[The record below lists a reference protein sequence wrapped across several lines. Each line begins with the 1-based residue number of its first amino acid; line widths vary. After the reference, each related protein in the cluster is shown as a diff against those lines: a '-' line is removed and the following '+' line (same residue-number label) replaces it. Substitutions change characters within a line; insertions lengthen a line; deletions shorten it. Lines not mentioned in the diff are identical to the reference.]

1 MAFKHVARMTRYL
14 QGEGWDDEK
23 IIDLIQYIGEGRG
36 AHSGHNGDYYDRDE
50 EDLDT
55 TYVISAE
62 DLMKRLQKEN
72 KTSENAV
79 NGFSYGQDRNEPSDI
94 DEGSDE
100 TLRISYETDNNSSI
114 GSGETKESLPSADSR
129 DESQP
134 VQSNEASS
142 SPKDKTD
149 QPLTDRQASAGSEAP
164 LEAASRPSTD
174 TAVEARKN
182 ADRSEG
188 RRKEKAA
195 ANDRPKASLDG
206 KKQKETGNTK
216 KGISPSNEKRTG
228 SGDQTPDNKVPAA
241 GAGSTGNNASI
252 KENGDHQNPDPVK
265 EDAADNAEDDR
276 PEQPS
281 ANNRGKESPDGSKY
295 TITKEIEKTDVTYS
309 VLNIKI
315 KNFDGSIAKTNLLT
329 TPLESTNGVL
339 RFMTLRNDKNVRAV
353 YVSDNGSSLELDI
366 YGYPV
371 TLTSYMEDG
380 AYHTRCELPSGYKK
394 DGTTITY
401 EERCQTGKGHLIL
414 KQGDIYYHIAPAA
427 FINSKKHEDLT
438 AVFVCAER
446 PDGTMESGLSDAD
459 MRVRMNLDGNDL
471 EITASWEDG
480 HLLRPQIRMA

>member
-36 AHSGHNGDYYDRDE
+36 AHSGHNGDYYDRNE

-79 NGFSYGQDRNEPSDI
+79 NGLSYGQDRNEPSDI

-164 LEAASRPSTD
+164 LEAAGRPSTD
-174 TAVEARKN
+174 TAGEARKN
-182 ADRSEG
+182 ADRSAG
-188 RRKEKAA
+188 REKEKTAD
-195 ANDRPKASLDG
+195 NKSGASFRE
-206 KKQKETGNTK
+206 KKQEVTGNTK
-216 KGISPSNEKRTG
+216 KGISQSNKKRTD
-228 SGDQTPDNKVPAA
+228 SSEQTPDNKAPAA
-241 GAGSTGNNASI
+241 GAGSIGNNASI

-265 EDAADNAEDDR
+265 EVAADNAEDDR
-276 PEQPS
+276 PEQSS

-414 KQGDIYYHIAPAA
+414 KRDGIYYHIAPAA

-480 HLLRPQIRMA
+480 HLLRPQIRRA